1 MAMSRDHLVTGVAPA
16 TTSRGGGRRSKAAES
31 MRGRGRAGGCPFGP
45 RAHQERDGMDGEG
58 RGGRTA
64 SRRCPDGSGQN
75 GGEGDGDDDLGT
87 PTSIPRTGR

>member
-1 MAMSRDHLVTGVAPA
+1 
-16 TTSRGGGRRSKAAES
+16 
-31 MRGRGRAGGCPFGP
+31 
-45 RAHQERDGMDGEG
+45 MDGEG